1 MSHENAKSHQYENF
15 AQQLVDTYQHQLG
28 SKSEEDAGCA
38 YSAAL
43 KLLNSEKEEQSLRSF
58 VQSLLLIIYS
68 VKMEISPKAETQ
80 IPPASHWFDPDYPN
94 NILVQKQR
102 ILNACF

>member
-1 MSHENAKSHQYENF
+1 MSHENAKSQQYERF
-15 AQQLVDTYQHQLG
+15 AQQLVETYQEQLG
-28 SKSEEDAGCA
+28 GKSEEESGCA
-38 YSAAL
+38 YTAAL
-43 KLLNSEKEEQSLRSF
+43 KLLNREQEEQALRSF

-68 VKMEISPKAETQ
+68 TKMDISMQLNSK

-94 NILVQKQR
+94 NILVQKKR